1 MDLSGAAVLI
11 AVTLGLTQMV
21 KTSFPAIPN
30 RAVPLVAIV
39 VGVVATVITANSDWG
54 DSQKIG
60 DKVLSSLNGFSLAVV
75 AVAVAALSAAAY
87 TGLKAVA
94 NIGQNKEDS
103 L

>member
-21 KTSFPAIPN
+21 KKSFPSIHARLVPAI
-30 RAVPLVAIV
+30 AIV
-39 VGVVATVITANSDWG
+39 VGVIATVVTANSDWG

-60 DKVLSSLNGFSLAVV
+60 DKVLSSLNGWSLAVV

-87 TGLKAVA
+87 TGLKAIA
-94 NIGQNKEDS
+94 NVGQNKEGGI
-103 L
+103 